1 MWQMR
6 QRHAEQL
13 AKRNGAITMQS
24 YESLK
29 AEIDD
34 FKSVWAHCN
43 GSRYPWVHFPQRV
56 TDGITKKMHIRCGCG
71 KDFDGR
77 DWLVPSDQPAPILW
91 ESFQQFKAHIKEVQ
105 NPEPELCGD
114 CDGCGWVEGG
124 ETLKTTCS
132 TCKGTG
138 VKP

>member
-1 MWQMR
+1 MR

-71 KDFDGR
+71 QVFEGHA
-77 DWLVPSDQPAPILW
+77 LLAAPNQPAPALW
-91 ESFQQFKAHIKEVQ
+91 DAFEQFKAHIKEVQ
-105 NPEPELCGD
+105 
-114 CDGCGWVEGG
+114 
-124 ETLKTTCS
+124 S
-132 TCKGTG
+132 
-138 VKP
+138 